1 MSEGSGEGSGA
12 SSTRDGAE
20 PSEVRRAEEL
30 IEQWGQQ
37 VGVLLSRV
45 TARAREEAEDIWAEA
60 QNIRHG

>member
-1 MSEGSGEGSGA
+1 MSEGDSEGSGA

-20 PSEVRRAEEL
+20 PSEFQRAEEL
-30 IEQWGQQ
+30 IEEWGQR
-37 VGVLLSRV
+37 VGVWLSRV